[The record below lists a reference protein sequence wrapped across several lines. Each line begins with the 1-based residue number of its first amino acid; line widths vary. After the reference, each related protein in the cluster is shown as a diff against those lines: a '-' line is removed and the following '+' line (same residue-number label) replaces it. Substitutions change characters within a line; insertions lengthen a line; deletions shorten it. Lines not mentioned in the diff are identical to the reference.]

1 MRTIVALVGSL
12 VLVAGCATMTGER
25 GTAAT
30 AELKNARGET
40 VGTANLTEGDGKVR
54 LVVQAKGLTPG
65 PHGIHIHAVGRC
77 EPPAFTSAGGHYNP
91 LGMKH
96 GLESPDGAHA
106 GDLPNLTADA
116 NGNASYEATT
126 DRISLREG
134 LLSIF
139 DGDGSAL
146 VIHEKGDDQ
155 KTDPTG
161 ESGGRVVCG
170 VIVPR
175 A

>member
-1 MRTIVALVGSL
+1 MRTIVALVGGL
-12 VLVAGCATMTGER
+12 VLVAGCATMTGGR
-25 GTAAT
+25 GPAAT
-30 AELKNARGET
+30 AELKNAGGET
-40 VGTANLTEGDGKVR
+40 VGTANLTEEDGKVR

-77 EPPAFTSAGGHYNP
+77 DPPAFTSAGGHYNP
-91 LGMKH
+91 LGKKH
-96 GLESPDGAHA
+96 GLESPEGAHG

-116 NGNASYEATT
+116 NGNARYEATT
-126 DRISLREG
+126 DRVSLREG
-134 LLSIF
+134 LLSVF
-139 DGDGSAL
+139 DGDGSAI
-146 VIHEKGDDQ
+146 VIHEKADDQ

-170 VIVPR
+170 VIMSR